1 MKKLPTVVGSRPSC
15 LAIVTCI
22 SFDGLFVSWKKSV
35 GTMVGQQERKA
46 DFFFLSG
53 SDARRNKRKFSLKR
67 ARKTLRSFEIAR
79 VIEYS
84 NINFHLSSY

>member
-1 MKKLPTVVGSRPSC
+1 
-15 LAIVTCI
+15 
-22 SFDGLFVSWKKSV
+22 
-35 GTMVGQQERKA
+35 MVGQQERKA

-79 VIEYS
+79 VTDIR
-84 NINFHLSSY
+84 ILISSVELLDVIKRII

>member
-1 MKKLPTVVGSRPSC
+1 
-15 LAIVTCI
+15 
-22 SFDGLFVSWKKSV
+22 
-35 GTMVGQQERKA
+35 MVGQQERKA

-79 VIEYS
+79 VTDIRILISSVELLDVIELFNSLMSYIYIYVCMYVRMVR
-84 NINFHLSSY
+84 NSSVHRH

>member
-1 MKKLPTVVGSRPSC
+1 
-15 LAIVTCI
+15 
-22 SFDGLFVSWKKSV
+22 
-35 GTMVGQQERKA
+35 MVGQQERKA

-79 VIEYS
+79 VTDIRILISSVELLDVIELFNS
-84 NINFHLSSY
+84 LMSYIYIYVCMYVRMYILLQ